1 MAVKNGYDWTFEEAQ
16 ELNNHS
22 QAKVLTP
29 EGVEIYVDAKLE
41 KLLTELWKLGYET
54 LYSCEGG
61 PATGEKE
68 DEEYA
73 YFGYLY
79 FAKSYMGRNFLD
91 VIDQELTET
100 EDRLFYFDD
109 LSLKIMR
116 FEKSMIAAFERA
128 VQNYG
133 QPLKQ

>member
-22 QAKVLTP
+22 QAKALTP
-29 EGVEIYVDAKLE
+29 EGREIYVDAALE
-41 KLLTELWKLGYET
+41 NLLTELWKLGYET

-79 FAKSYMGRNFLD
+79 FEESSMGFSFLD
-91 VIDQELTET
+91 VINQEITEF

-109 LSLKIMR
+109 PRCRIMR
-116 FEKSMIAAFERA
+116 FEKSMIPAFERA
-128 VQNYG
+128 VRNHAA
-133 QPLKQ
+133 PI